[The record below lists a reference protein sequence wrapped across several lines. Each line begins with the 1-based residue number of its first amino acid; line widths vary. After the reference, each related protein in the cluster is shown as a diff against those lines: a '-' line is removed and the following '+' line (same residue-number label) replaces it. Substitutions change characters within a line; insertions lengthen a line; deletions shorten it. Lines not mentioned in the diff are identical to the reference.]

1 MPTGI
6 YIRTEE
12 HRKKLSQSNT
22 KYWLGKKIPGI
33 SEKQQG
39 ENNPMWG
46 KKRSEETKSKI
57 SKNNIR
63 YWLGKKRPDFSEW
76 QRGRKF
82 SKEHFENLKISHLGQ
97 KGFWKDKKR
106 MNMMGENHP
115 SWKGGKETEKERKCF
130 AQIHREIRK
139 KNNGG
144 SHTLEEWLS
153 LKIKYGFMCLCCK
166 KTEPEI
172 QLTEDHII
180 PLSKGGDDNIS
191 NIQPLC
197 LSCNS
202 RKHINIISYI
212 ENFASKI
219 DRVN

>member
-22 KYWLGKKIPGI
+22 KYWLGKKRPDI

-46 KKRSEETKSKI
+46 KKHSEETKSKI

-82 SKEHFENLKISHLGQ
+82 SKEHLENLKISHLGQ

-115 SWKGGKETEKERKCF
+115 SWKLG
-130 AQIHREIRK
+130 
-139 KNNGG
+139 
-144 SHTLEEWLS
+144 
-153 LKIKYGFMCLCCK
+153 K
-166 KTEPEI
+166 KTMVVRI
-172 QLTEDHII
+172 L
-180 PLSKGGDDNIS
+180 LRNGCLLKLNMA
-191 NIQPLC
+191 LC
-197 LSCNS
+197 VFVAKKLN
-202 RKHINIISYI
+202 RKFSLLKTI
-212 ENFASKI
+212 
-219 DRVN
+219 